1 MVLGR
6 GWLERQKAT
15 RKLRKLQREAA
26 SRAGGGPSE
35 ELQKSIDE
43 AEVDVN
49 YTVHFPPGER
59 YIALFRDPG
68 AGTPAAK
75 KRDAIRAEIARKM
88 GGGEDDWGR
97 GDGED
102 EGGGE
107 EEGAGDSPRQDGET
121 EAVEKTK
128 KKREKK
134 KEKETRSAEK
144 RTKKKRRREQ
154 EEETRIEDDDFFEF

>member
-15 RKLRKLQREAA
+15 RRLRKLQREAA
-26 SRAGGGPSE
+26 SQAGGGPSE

-43 AEVDVN
+43 AEVDVK

-68 AGTPAAK
+68 VGTPAAK

-88 GGGEDDWGR
+88 GGGEDDWG

-102 EGGGE
+102 EGAGG
-107 EEGAGDSPRQDGET
+107 SLRET
-121 EAVEKTK
+121 EPAEKTK
-128 KKREKK
+128 KESQLAEKK
-134 KEKETRSAEK
+134 TKE
-144 RTKKKRRREQ
+144 KKKRRREQ